1 MTDRNILIIKN
12 SWSHL
17 IRQSDEAGS
26 LFYDRLFELDPELKA
41 MFPADMEAQAK
52 KLMDMIT
59 FMVTNLQSMS
69 GIKQDIESL
78 AVRHAGYGTRPQHY
92 ITVGSA
98 LIWVLEQSLGDLW
111 NQETIQAW
119 TSLYTMW
126 STAMIHAAEHGGETK
141 RGV

>member
-41 MFPADMEAQAK
+41 MFPSDIEAQAK

-78 AVRHAGYGTRPQHY
+78 AVRHAATEPG
-92 ITVGSA
+92 
-98 LIWVLEQSLGDLW
+98 L
-111 NQETIQAW
+111 
-119 TSLYTMW
+119 
-126 STAMIHAAEHGGETK
+126 STTLRLVRH
-141 RGV
+141 